1 MRKKGIIT
9 KWNDDKGFGFI
20 LPNDSQKTIFV
31 HIKSFT
37 DRNVRP
43 IENQKVTYTLEKN
56 DKGYAAINV
65 SRATDN
71 PVRSKTNIHRKL
83 IQKNKL
89 TKQIPIKEHST
100 DNISSVTILLIG
112 LFVFFIF
119 YFSIIENQFPSITIV
134 LYLLISIFTY
144 FIYEMDKYYAINN
157 KYRISEKSLLLL
169 SLFGG
174 WPGALIAQQKFR
186 HKNKKSSFQISFWLT
201 IFVNIIWISKF
212 FDIFTILS

>member
-119 YFSIIENQFPSITIV
+119 YFSIIENQLPSITIV